1 MELQAFSG
9 YLGHTGLYNTQQYN
23 TRLLSIF
30 RMDIRKLFGLNL
42 RRLRF
47 AASLS
52 QEALGARMG
61 VDRANIGAMERGV
74 MNVTLLTLWQACQAL
89 GCDPGDFFDV
99 EGAGIASTLPPKA
112 KVPRRRRTK
121 L

>member
-1 MELQAFSG
+1 LFIIG
-9 YLGHTGLYNTQQYN
+9 
-23 TRLLSIF
+23 
-30 RMDIRKLFGLNL
+30 MDIRKLYGLNL

-47 AASLS
+47 AEGLS

-61 VDRANIGAMERGV
+61 VDRANIGAMERGT

-89 GCDPGDFFDV
+89 GCKPSEFFDK
-99 EGAGIASTLPPKA
+99 EGAGIASALPPAA
-112 KVPRRRRTK
+112 KVPRRKRTK

>member
-1 MELQAFSG
+1 
-9 YLGHTGLYNTQQYN
+9 
-23 TRLLSIF
+23 
-30 RMDIRKLFGLNL
+30 MDIRKLFGLNL

-61 VDRANIGAMERGV
+61 IDRANVGAMERGA

-89 GCDPGDFFDV
+89 GCEPSEFFDK
-99 EGAGIASTLPPKA
+99 EGARLASALPA
-112 KVPRRRRTK
+112 AARVPRRKRTK